1 MENYVKV
8 WWITVIKK
16 LLGVILFASILSACG
31 HSSHKKEAANTYVVH
46 KESLHKMLHFTGT
59 VQPLKESPLVGPM
72 EAVVEAMHAHYGES
86 VKKDSEVFTL
96 LSVELQKQ
104 FNDTLTDYLK
114 AKDSYT
120 IALSKFR
127 GTTDLWDSG
136 LMSKNN
142 YLSEKSSLNT
152 ARVTLMQST
161 RKLNDMLKKMGDG
174 DLRDFSKLSFSD
186 FDKVRSALSGKHDLI
201 HIKSPTDGVLLYPP
215 KGSEDKSGR
224 ITVGSPTKPGQVLAL
239 VGDLSGIRLEIDVP
253 EIDMDKIKIG
263 MPATINGVAFAKHQ
277 LKGALVSINAQA
289 STASGGAL
297 PSFTAIV
304 EVKGLNHSQQAW
316 IKVGMSATIDL
327 AIESADKLLVPIST
341 VHQQDGKSVVH
352 VREASGKRRV
362 QIVVTGAAQG
372 DQVVIDAGLK
382 EGDVIAYE

>member
-1 MENYVKV
+1 MKN
-8 WWITVIKK
+8 K
-16 LLGVILFASILSACG
+16 LIVLFFASLISACGG
-31 HSSHKKEAANTYVVH
+31 HSSHKKDTDKTYVVH
-46 KESLHKMLHFTGT
+46 KDSLHKMLHFTGT
-59 VQPLKESPLVGPM
+59 VQPLKENPLVGPM
-72 EAVVEAMHAHYGES
+72 EAVVETMHAHFGES

-114 AKDSYT
+114 AKDTYT

-127 GTTDLWDSG
+127 GTTDLWDAG
-136 LMSKNN
+136 LLSKNN
-142 YLSEKSSLNT
+142 FLSEKSSLNT
-152 ARVTLMQST
+152 YRVTLMQAT
-161 RKLNDMLKKMGDG
+161 RKLNDMLTKMGDG
-174 DLRDFSKLSFSD
+174 DIHDLSRLSFSD
-186 FDKVRSALSGKHDLI
+186 FDKVKSALSGKHDLI
-201 HIKSPTDGVLLYPP
+201 HIKSPSNGVLLYPP
-215 KGSEDKSGR
+215 KGSDDKLGR

-239 VGDLSGIRLEIDVP
+239 VGDLSGIHLEIDVP

-277 LKGALVSINAQA
+277 LKGRLVSINAQA
-289 STASGGAL
+289 STTTGGAL

-304 EVKGLNHSQQAW
+304 EVKGLTPSQQSW

-327 AIESADKLLVPIST
+327 AIESADKLLVPIGT

-352 VREASGKRRV
+352 VQEASGNYRTQK
-362 QIVVTGAAQG
+362 VVTGAAQG

-382 EGDVIAYE
+382 EGDVITYE